1 MAGTA
6 KTRGDKKRRAARKR
20 GAFCA
25 GTAALVMWALTGC
38 AADVGQSAGTE
49 LEIRSEPN
57 AGAGAESPT
66 ALAAAP
72 REELAESRVQEE
84 LQASGLPQC
93 TVTVEV
99 DGETVAIPCA
109 SGGSTWVTGDED
121 GNSGT
126 MVACGAEPV
135 SSIIESAESLE
146 ELPYVP
152 LGSCLQVVFSEGSV
166 PDRVTLEDYILNENG
181 GMRYGEQATDTRE
194 LAPADGAAPGVWEIE
209 VNGHMAALLS
219 SSLKDYEK
227 GAVLRGLT
235 LDCTWENGSQ
245 AEWGMV
251 IRTDAQVR

>member
-1 MAGTA
+1 
-6 KTRGDKKRRAARKR
+6 
-20 GAFCA
+20 
-25 GTAALVMWALTGC
+25 
-38 AADVGQSAGTE
+38 
-49 LEIRSEPN
+49 
-57 AGAGAESPT
+57 
-66 ALAAAP
+66 
-72 REELAESRVQEE
+72 
-84 LQASGLPQC
+84 
-93 TVTVEV
+93 
-99 DGETVAIPCA
+99 
-109 SGGSTWVTGDED
+109 
-121 GNSGT
+121 

-227 GAVLRGLT
+227 GAVLRGSRWT
-235 LDCTWENGSQ
+235 APG
-245 AEWGMV
+245 
-251 IRTDAQVR
+251 RTGARRSGGW

>member
-1 MAGTA
+1 M
-6 KTRGDKKRRAARKR
+6 
-20 GAFCA
+20 
-25 GTAALVMWALTGC
+25 ALTGC

-49 LEIRSEPN
+49 LEIRSESN
-57 AGAGAESPT
+57 AGAGTESPT

-135 SSIIESAESLE
+135 SSIIESAESWRSF
-146 ELPYVP
+146 PM
-152 LGSCLQVVFSEGSV
+152 C
-166 PDRVTLEDYILNENG
+166 R
-181 GMRYGEQATDTRE
+181 
-194 LAPADGAAPGVWEIE
+194 W
-209 VNGHMAALLS
+209 
-219 SSLKDYEK
+219 
-227 GAVLRGLT
+227 GAVCRWYFRKEA
-235 LDCTWENGSQ
+235 C
-245 AEWGMV
+245 
-251 IRTDAQVR
+251 RTG

>member
-1 MAGTA
+1 MAGTT
-6 KTRGDKKRRAARKR
+6 KTRGDKKRMAVRKR

-25 GTAALVMWALTGC
+25 GTAALVMWAFTGC
-38 AADVGQSAGTE
+38 AAEAGQSAET
-49 LEIRSEPN
+49 
-57 AGAGAESPT
+57 
-66 ALAAAP
+66 
-72 REELAESRVQEE
+72 ELAESRAQEAQ
-84 LQASGLPQC
+84 QASGLPQC
-93 TVTVEV
+93 TVTVEI

-135 SSIIESAESLE
+135 SSIVESAGSLE

-152 LGSCLQVVFSEGSV
+152 LGSRLQVVFSEGSV
-166 PDRVTLEDYILNENG
+166 PDQVTLEDYILNENG
-181 GMRYGEQATDTRE
+181 GMHYGEQATDTRE

-235 LDCTWENGSQ
+235 LDCAWENGSQ

-251 IRTDAQVR
+251 IRTDAQLR

>member
-6 KTRGDKKRRAARKR
+6 KTRGDKKRGAARKR

-25 GTAALVMWALTGC
+25 GAAALVMWAFTGC
-38 AADVGQSAGTE
+38 AAEAGQSAGTE
-49 LEIRSEPN
+49 L
-57 AGAGAESPT
+57 
-66 ALAAAP
+66 
-72 REELAESRVQEE
+72 AESRAQEAQ
-84 LQASGLPQC
+84 QASGLPQC
-93 TVTVEV
+93 TVTVEI

-152 LGSCLQVVFSEGSV
+152 LGSRLQVVFSEGSV